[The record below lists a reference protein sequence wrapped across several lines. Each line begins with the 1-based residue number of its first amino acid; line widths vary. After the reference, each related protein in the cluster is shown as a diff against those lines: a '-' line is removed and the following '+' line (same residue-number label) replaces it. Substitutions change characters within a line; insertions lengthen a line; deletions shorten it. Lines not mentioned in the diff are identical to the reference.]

1 MVNPI
6 IVEHLVKSYD
16 GTVRAVDDVSL
27 RAEAG
32 TITTLL
38 GPSGCGK
45 TTTLRCVA
53 GLETPSAGDIR
64 FGERTM
70 FSHGQRINVPTEQRG
85 IGMMFQNYALWPH
98 MTAAENVAFGLQ
110 LRKFSR
116 QEIQTRV
123 AAALDLVQLGQR
135 AAAFPGQMSGG
146 QQQRVA
152 LARALAYNPEV
163 LLLDEPLANLDAKL
177 REEMRYE
184 LVDVQARTGL
194 TVLYVTHD
202 QSEAMTLS
210 SKIIVMQEGHIADEG
225 TPQSIYEFPKSRFVA
240 EFVGLSNLIAVE
252 ETSQSEHQVLGKTAL
267 GTLRARSAAAG
278 AIRFFMIRPEDV
290 TVAVGAQNGQP
301 NRVPARIASRIYQG
315 ETVVLLAESAGGVTI
330 RAHVRR
336 DHPALPGAEVT
347 LFLAPEHLVGL
358 EN

>member
-1 MVNPI
+1 MVKPI
-6 IVEHLVKSYD
+6 VIEHLVKSYD
-16 GTVRAVDDVSL
+16 GTVNAVEDVSL

-45 TTTLRCVA
+45 TTTLRSVA
-53 GLETPSAGDIR
+53 GLETPGAGEVR
-64 FGERTM
+64 FGERTL
-70 FSHGQRINVPTEQRG
+70 FSSSQRVNVPTEQRG

-98 MTAAENVAFGLQ
+98 MTAAENVAFS
-110 LRKFSR
+110 LRLRHLKR
-116 QEIQTRV
+116 EEIRAQVERS
-123 AAALDLVQLGQR
+123 LNLVQLGNR
-135 AAAFPGQMSGG
+135 ADAYPGQMSGG

-163 LLLDEPLANLDAKL
+163 LLLDEPLANLDTKL

-184 LVDVQARTGL
+184 LMDVQRRTGL

-210 SKIIVMQEGHIADEG
+210 SKIIVMHDGHILDEG
-225 TPQSIYEFPKSRFVA
+225 PPQAIYERPKSRFVA
-240 EFVGLSNLIAVE
+240 QFVGLSNLIEVQEA
-252 ETSQSEHQVLGKTAL
+252 SQSGDQVLGKTAL
-267 GTLRARSAAAG
+267 GTLLAG
-278 AIRFFMIRPEDV
+278 QGSTRDVRYFMIRPEDV
-290 TVAVGAQNGQP
+290 GVQVDGENGKP
-301 NRVPARIASRIYQG
+301 NQVRARIASRIYQG
-315 ETVVLLAESAGGVTI
+315 DTVVLLAEATEGLVI

-336 DHPALPGAEVT
+336 EHAAVPGSQVT
-347 LFLAPEHLVGL
+347 LFLPPRHLVGL